1 MERAVLRMDPE
12 RRKELSMKL
21 GFIGLG
27 TMGRAMAR
35 NLMRAGHTVAA
46 WDRTP
51 ARIEELARE
60 GAVSAASPA
69 DAARGAEA
77 ALSALSDDHAMS
89 AVVLG
94 DHGTAAGV
102 EHEPLIRGLGPGAVH
117 VSLSTISPSFSRRL
131 ADTHRA
137 AGQRYVAVPVIGRP
151 EAAAHGELVLLAAG
165 DDDAL
170 DFCSPLFAVLGKKT
184 HRLGTHAERANA
196 MKLSANLVM
205 AALIEAFGEAYA
217 LAESYGLGAGHVL
230 DVLRESMLS
239 PEAVCAYGERIARG
253 QFEPAG
259 FRLKLGLKDI
269 DLALGAGEEV
279 ALPMPFASVLRDRF
293 LVAMARGLEEMD
305 WSAIARILPHRS
317 ATA

>member
-1 MERAVLRMDPE
+1 
-12 RRKELSMKL
+12 MKL

-27 TMGRAMAR
+27 LMGRAMAR
-35 NLMRAGHTVAA
+35 NLMRAGHTISL

-51 ARIEELARE
+51 ERAEELARE
-60 GAVSAASPA
+60 GATHARSPA

-77 ALSALSDDHAMS
+77 VLSALSDEHAMN

-94 DHGTAAGV
+94 DHGAADGAGD
-102 EHEPLIRGLGPGAVH
+102 EPLIRGLAPGAVH

-131 ADTHRA
+131 AEAHRA
-137 AGQRYVAVPVIGRP
+137 AGQRYVAVPVVGRP
-151 EAAAHGELVLLAAG
+151 EAAERGELILLAAG
-165 DDDAL
+165 DEEAL
-170 DFCSPLFAVLGKKT
+170 DFCGPLFAVLGKKT
-184 HRLGTHAERANA
+184 HRLGGHAERANA
-196 MKLSANLVM
+196 MKLAANLVM

-230 DVLRESMLS
+230 DVLKDSMLR
-239 PEAVCAYGERIARG
+239 PEVVGDYGERIAKG

-269 DLALGAGEEV
+269 DLALGAGEDA

-305 WSAIARILPHRS
+305 WSAIARTLPHKS
-317 ATA
+317 AAA